1 MIQIKK
7 FIDKVS
13 AVDSRNGKTLIIN
26 IDEARILRDE
36 LAKLLADFREL
47 ERNTPEP
54 TIEVVVT
61 GGTFK

>member
-54 TIEVVVT
+54 IIEVVVT